1 MKVVKVN
8 GTIITEIHTSRKK
21 KDIKIISKGIEV
33 DSDFKGKVGMFY
45 DIDTKELRKATIQD
59 KISSGFCKEDISKG
73 ELISKLT
80 ADELTGILT
89 KKASDVETE
98 VYWMQGDSN
107 NLDPFFLTKK
117 KLLTE
122 ERLEEILTII
132 DID

>member
-33 DSDFKGKVGMFY
+33 EDNFEGKIGMFY

-59 KISSGFCKEDISKG
+59 KILSGFCKENISKG

-80 ADELTGILT
+80 ADELTNILT
-89 KKASDVETE
+89 KKASDVEIE
-98 VYWMQGDSN
+98 VYWLQGDSA
-107 NLDPFFLTKK
+107 NLDPMFLTKK

-122 ERLEEILTII
+122 KRLEEILTII
-132 DID
+132 D